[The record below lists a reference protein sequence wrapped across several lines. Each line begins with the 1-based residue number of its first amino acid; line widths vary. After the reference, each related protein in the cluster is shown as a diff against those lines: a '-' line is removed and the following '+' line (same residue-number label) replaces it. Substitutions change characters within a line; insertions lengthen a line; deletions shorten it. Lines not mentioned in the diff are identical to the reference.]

1 LFLERFAHDDGRAR
15 IVAVTPRTVLAPA
28 QTQGALTLITGRL
41 LEHYQSGSQTRR
53 VAELADA
60 QPEARMQVHPATAA
74 SLGVIAEGW
83 VELANERGTVRCRAQ
98 LSADIRPDT
107 VFLPFHFPADQR
119 ANLLTA
125 DATDPISG
133 MPEFKRTAVRVRAI
147 DPPGL
152 PATDHERVMAD
163 A

>member
-1 LFLERFAHDDGRAR
+1 
-15 IVAVTPRTVLAPA
+15 
-28 QTQGALTLITGRL
+28 
-41 LEHYQSGSQTRR
+41 
-53 VAELADA
+53 
-60 QPEARMQVHPATAA
+60 MQVHPATAA
-74 SLGVIAEGW
+74 GLGVLDGAW
-83 VELANERGTVRCRAQ
+83 VELANERGIVRCRAQ

-125 DATDPISG
+125 GATDPISG

-147 DPPGL
+147 DAPGL
-152 PATDHERVMAD
+152 SAPDHERVMAD